1 MSEKT
6 TTLKQS
12 LAAPAITIMPGVHDG
27 FSARIVEMAGFD
39 VAWISGAGISESHL
53 GWADRGVMGLQ
64 ENVSACRDMVNC
76 TDLTLLGD
84 GDTGYG
90 NAMNVY
96 FTVRAFEQAGLAGV
110 MLEDQTWP
118 KRCGHMAG
126 KDVISREEARDKI
139 AAAVDARRDDDFVIK
154 ARTDAAGVLGVDE
167 AIERLNLYADAGA
180 DLLFADALLTPE
192 DIEKVARNVPKPL
205 SVNMGF
211 GIRAR
216 GTTPLIGPK
225 DLEAMGV
232 AAVIYPRLLTSA
244 ALRGMMNAMEVF
256 KEEVISDNGT
266 PDRADLMISF
276 EELNEITGIAQL
288 DALEAKFSGGK

>member
-1 MSEKT
+1 MADNAM
-6 TTLKQS
+6 TLKER
-12 LAAPAITIMPGVHDG
+12 LAAPEITIMPGVHDG
-27 FSARIVEMAGFD
+27 YSARIVELAGFD

-64 ENVSACRDMVNC
+64 ENLTACRDMLNC
-76 TDLTLLGD
+76 TDLTLLAD

-118 KRCGHMAG
+118 KRCGHMVG
-126 KDVISREEARDKI
+126 KSVISQAEAKDKI
-139 AAAVDARRDDDFVIK
+139 AAAADARRSEDFVIK
-154 ARTDAAGVLGVDE
+154 ARTDAAGVFGVDD
-167 AIERLNLYADAGA
+167 AIERLNLFAEAGA
-180 DLLFADALLTPE
+180 DLLFADALLSAE
-192 DIEKVARNVPKPL
+192 DIERVARNVPKPL

-216 GTTPLIGPK
+216 VSTPLIGPK

-232 AAVIYPRLLTSA
+232 AAVIYPRLLTAS
-244 ALRGMMNAMEVF
+244 ALRGMMNAMQVF
-256 KEEVISDNGT
+256 QEEVVANNRT
-266 PDRADLMISF
+266 PDREDLMISF
-276 EELNEITGIAQL
+276 EELNEITGMAEL
-288 DALEAKFSGGK
+288 DELEARYSAGA

>member
-1 MSEKT
+1 MSDT
-6 TTLKQS
+6 SMNLKER
-12 LAAPAITIMPGVHDG
+12 LAAPEITIMPGVHDG
-27 FSARIVEMAGFD
+27 YSARIVELAGFD

-64 ENVSACRDMVNC
+64 ENVAACRDMMNC
-76 TDLTLLGD
+76 TDLILLGD

-139 AAAVDARRDDDFVIK
+139 AAADARRSDDFVIK

-167 AIERLNLYADAGA
+167 AIVRLNLFAEAGA

-192 DIEKVARNVPKPL
+192 DIEKVARSVPKPL

-216 GTTPLIGPK
+216 ATTPLIGPK
-225 DLEAMGV
+225 DLQAMGV

-244 ALRGMMNAMEVF
+244 ALRGMMNAMDAF
-256 KEEVISDNGT
+256 KEEVIVNNGT
-266 PDRADLMISF
+266 PDRVDLMISF
-276 EELNEITGIAQL
+276 EELNEITGMAQL
-288 DALEAKFSGGK
+288 DALEARYSGGK

>member
-6 TTLKQS
+6 TTLKQI
-12 LAAPAITIMPGVHDG
+12 LAAPEITIMPGVHDG
-27 FSARIVEMAGFD
+27 YSARIVEMAGFD

-90 NAMNVY
+90 TAMNVY

-167 AIERLNLYADAGA
+167 AIARLNLYADAGA
-180 DLLFADALLTPE
+180 DLLFADAILTPE

>member
-1 MSEKT
+1 MKKKSMK
-6 TTLKQS
+6 LKER
-12 LAAPAITIMPGVHDG
+12 LAEPEITIMPGVHDG
-27 FSARIVEMAGFD
+27 YSARIVELSGFD

-53 GWADRGVMGLQ
+53 GWADRGAMGLQ
-64 ENVSACRDMVNC
+64 ETVTACRDIVNC
-76 TDLTLLGD
+76 TDLILLGD
-84 GDTGYG
+84 ADTGYG

-96 FTVRAFEQAGLAGV
+96 FSVRAFEQVGLAGV
-110 MLEDQTWP
+110 MLEDQTGP

-139 AAAVDARRDDDFVIK
+139 AAAADARRDEEFVIK

-180 DLLFADALLTPE
+180 DLLFADALLSPE
-192 DIEKVARNVPKPL
+192 DIEKVASNVSTPL

-225 DLEAMGV
+225 DLESMGV

-244 ALRGMMNAMEVF
+244 ALRGMMNAMDVF
-256 KEEVISDNGT
+256 KGEVIGNNGT
-266 PDRADLMISF
+266 PDRTDLMISF
-276 EELNEITGIAQL
+276 EELNEITGMAQL
-288 DALEAKFSGGK
+288 DDLEARFTGVK

>member
-1 MSEKT
+1 MPDNAM
-6 TTLKQS
+6 TLKER
-12 LAAPAITIMPGVHDG
+12 LAAPEITIMPGVHDG
-27 FSARIVEMAGFD
+27 YSARIVALAGFD

-64 ENVSACRDMVNC
+64 ENLNACRDMLNC
-76 TDLTLLGD
+76 TDLTLLAD

-110 MLEDQTWP
+110 MIEDQTWP

-126 KDVISREEARDKI
+126 KAVIPREEAKDKI
-139 AAAVDARRDDDFVIK
+139 AAAADARRSEDFVIK
-154 ARTDAAGVLGVDE
+154 ARTDAAGVLGVDD
-167 AIERLNLYADAGA
+167 AIERLNLFAEAGA
-180 DLLFADALLTPE
+180 DLLFADALLSAE
-192 DIEKVARNVPKPL
+192 DIERVARNVPKPL

-216 GTTPLIGPK
+216 ASTPLIGPK

-232 AAVIYPRLLTSA
+232 AAVIYPRLLTAS
-244 ALRGMMNAMEVF
+244 ALRGMMNAMQAF
-256 KEEVISDNGT
+256 QEEVVGNNGT
-266 PDRADLMISF
+266 PNREDLMISF
-276 EELNEITGIAQL
+276 EELNEITGMAEL
-288 DALEAKFSGGK
+288 DELEARYSAGA

>member
-1 MSEKT
+1 MPDKSK
-6 TTLKQS
+6 TLKERLS
-12 LAAPAITIMPGVHDG
+12 APAITIMPGVHDG
-27 FSARIVEMAGFD
+27 YSARIVELAGFD

-64 ENVSACRDMVNC
+64 ENVAACRDMVNC
-76 TDLTLLGD
+76 TDLILLGD

-139 AAAVDARRDDDFVIK
+139 AAAVDARRDDEFVIK

-167 AIERLNLYADAGA
+167 AIERLNLYAEAGA

-192 DIEKVARNVPKPL
+192 DIEKVARSVPKPL

-232 AAVIYPRLLTSA
+232 SAVIYPRLLTSA
-244 ALRGMMNAMEVF
+244 ALRGMMNAMDAF
-256 KEEVISDNGT
+256 KEEVIGNNGT

-276 EELNEITGIAQL
+276 EELNDITGMAQL
-288 DALEAKFSGGK
+288 DALEARFSGGK

>member
-1 MSEKT
+1 MPDNAM
-6 TTLKQS
+6 TLKER
-12 LAAPAITIMPGVHDG
+12 LAAPEITIMPGVHDG
-27 FSARIVEMAGFD
+27 FSARIVARAGFD

-64 ENVSACRDMVNC
+64 ENLTACRDMLNC
-76 TDLTLLGD
+76 TDLILLAD

-126 KDVISREEARDKI
+126 KAVISRAEAKDKI
-139 AAAVDARRDDDFVIK
+139 AAAADARRSEDFVIK

-167 AIERLNLYADAGA
+167 AIERLNLFAEAGA
-180 DLLFADALLTPE
+180 DLLFADALLSAE
-192 DIEKVARNVPKPL
+192 DIERVARNVPKPL

-216 GTTPLIGPK
+216 ASTPLIGPK

-232 AAVIYPRLLTSA
+232 AAVIYPRLLTAS
-244 ALRGMMNAMEVF
+244 ALRGMMNAMQAF
-256 KEEVISDNGT
+256 REEVVANNGT
-266 PDRADLMISF
+266 PNREDLMISF
-276 EELNEITGIAQL
+276 EELNEITGMAEL
-288 DALEAKFSGGK
+288 DELEARYSAGT

>member
-1 MSEKT
+1 MADT
-6 TTLKQS
+6 AMTLKER
-12 LAAPAITIMPGVHDG
+12 LAAPEITIMPGVHDG
-27 FSARIVEMAGFD
+27 YSARIVELAGFD

-64 ENVSACRDMVNC
+64 ENLTACRDMVNC
-76 TDLTLLGD
+76 TNLTLLGD

-96 FTVRAFEQAGLAGV
+96 FTVRGFEQAGLAGV

-118 KRCGHMAG
+118 KRCGHMEG

-139 AAAVDARRDDDFVIK
+139 AAAADARRNDDFVIK

-167 AIERLNLYADAGA
+167 AIERLNLFAEAGA
-180 DLLFADALLTPE
+180 DLLFADALLSAE
-192 DIEKVARNVPKPL
+192 DIERVARNVPKPL

-216 GTTPLIGPK
+216 ASTPLIGPK

-232 AAVIYPRLLTSA
+232 AAVIYPRLLTSS
-244 ALRGMMNAMEVF
+244 ALRGMMNAMDAF
-256 KEEVISDNGT
+256 KEEVIGNNGT
-266 PDRADLMISF
+266 PNREDLMISF
-276 EELNEITGIAQL
+276 EELNEITGMSEL
-288 DALEAKFSGGK
+288 DKLESRYSGGA

>member
-1 MSEKT
+1 MKKKSMK
-6 TTLKQS
+6 LKER
-12 LAAPAITIMPGVHDG
+12 LAEPEITIMPGVHDG
-27 FSARIVEMAGFD
+27 YSARIVELSGFD

-64 ENVSACRDMVNC
+64 ENVTACRDIVNC
-76 TDLTLLGD
+76 TDLILLGD
-84 GDTGYG
+84 ADTGYG

-96 FTVRAFEQAGLAGV
+96 FSVRAFEQVGLAGV

-139 AAAVDARRDDDFVIK
+139 AAAADARRDEEFVIK

-180 DLLFADALLTPE
+180 DLLFADALLSPE
-192 DIEKVARNVPKPL
+192 DIEKVASNVSKPL

-225 DLEAMGV
+225 DLESMGV

-244 ALRGMMNAMEVF
+244 ALRGMMNAMDVF
-256 KEEVISDNGT
+256 KGEVIGNNGT
-266 PDRADLMISF
+266 PDRTDLMISF
-276 EELNEITGIAQL
+276 EELNEITGMAQL
-288 DALEAKFSGGK
+288 DDLEARFTGVT

>member
-1 MSEKT
+1 MKKKSMK
-6 TTLKQS
+6 LKER
-12 LAAPAITIMPGVHDG
+12 LAEPEITIMPGVHDG
-27 FSARIVEMAGFD
+27 YSARIVELSGFD

-64 ENVSACRDMVNC
+64 ENVTACRDIENC
-76 TDLTLLGD
+76 TDLILLGD
-84 GDTGYG
+84 ADTGYG

-96 FTVRAFEQAGLAGV
+96 FSVRAFEQVGLAGV

-139 AAAVDARRDDDFVIK
+139 AAAADARRDEEFVIK
-154 ARTDAAGVLGVDE
+154 ARTDAAGVRGVDE

-180 DLLFADALLTPE
+180 DLLFADALLSPE
-192 DIEKVARNVPKPL
+192 DIEKVASNVSKPL

-225 DLEAMGV
+225 DLESMGV

-244 ALRGMMNAMEVF
+244 ALRGMMNAMDVF
-256 KEEVISDNGT
+256 KGAVMVRMAVRTAEGET
-266 PDRADLMISF
+266 
-276 EELNEITGIAQL
+276 AQAVSRSL
-288 DALEAKFSGGK
+288 WIP

>member
-1 MSEKT
+1 MPDNAM
-6 TTLKQS
+6 TLKER
-12 LAAPAITIMPGVHDG
+12 LAAPEITIMPGIHDG
-27 FSARIVEMAGFD
+27 YSARIVELAGFD

-64 ENVSACRDMVNC
+64 ENLTACRDMVNC
-76 TDLTLLGD
+76 TNLTLLGD

-96 FTVRAFEQAGLAGV
+96 FTVRGFEQAGLAGV

-118 KRCGHMAG
+118 KRCGHMEG

-139 AAAVDARRDDDFVIK
+139 AAAADARRNDDFVIK

-167 AIERLNLYADAGA
+167 AIERLNLFAEAGA
-180 DLLFADALLTPE
+180 DLLFADALLSAE
-192 DIEKVARNVPKPL
+192 DIERVARNVPKPL

-216 GTTPLIGPK
+216 ASTPLIGPK

-232 AAVIYPRLLTSA
+232 AAVIYPRLLTSS
-244 ALRGMMNAMEVF
+244 ALRGMMNAMDAF
-256 KEEVISDNGT
+256 KEEVIGNNGT
-266 PDRADLMISF
+266 PNREDLMISF
-276 EELNEITGIAQL
+276 EELNEITGMSEL
-288 DALEAKFSGGK
+288 DKLESRYSGGA

>member
-1 MSEKT
+1 MPDNPK
-6 TTLKQS
+6 TLKQR
-12 LAAPAITIMPGVHDG
+12 LAAPEITIMPGVHDG
-27 FSARIVEMAGFD
+27 YSARIVELAGFD

-64 ENVSACRDMVNC
+64 ENLTACRDMVNC
-76 TDLTLLGD
+76 TNLILLGD

-126 KDVISREEARDKI
+126 KAVISREEARDKI
-139 AAAVDARRDDDFVIK
+139 AAAADARRNEDFVIK

-167 AIERLNLYADAGA
+167 AIERLNLFAEAGA
-180 DLLFADALLTPE
+180 DLLFADALLSAE
-192 DIEKVARNVPKPL
+192 DIGRVARNVPKPL

-216 GTTPLIGPK
+216 ASTPLIGPK
-225 DLEAMGV
+225 ALEAMGV
-232 AAVIYPRLLTSA
+232 AAVIYPRLLTAS
-244 ALRGMMNAMEVF
+244 ALRGMMNAMQVF
-256 KEEVISDNGT
+256 QEDVVANNGT
-266 PDRADLMISF
+266 PDREDLMISF
-276 EELNEITGIAQL
+276 EELNEITGMAEL
-288 DALEAKFSGGK
+288 DELEARYGGA

>member
-6 TTLKQS
+6 TTLKQI
-12 LAAPAITIMPGVHDG
+12 LAAPEITIMPGVHDG
-27 FSARIVEMAGFD
+27 YSARIVEMAGFD

-118 KRCGHMAG
+118 KRCGHTRLA
-126 KDVISREEARDKI
+126 ITR
-139 AAAVDARRDDDFVIK
+139 AV
-154 ARTDAAGVLGVDE
+154 
-167 AIERLNLYADAGA
+167 
-180 DLLFADALLTPE
+180 
-192 DIEKVARNVPKPL
+192 
-205 SVNMGF
+205 
-211 GIRAR
+211 
-216 GTTPLIGPK
+216 
-225 DLEAMGV
+225 
-232 AAVIYPRLLTSA
+232 
-244 ALRGMMNAMEVF
+244 
-256 KEEVISDNGT
+256 
-266 PDRADLMISF
+266 
-276 EELNEITGIAQL
+276 
-288 DALEAKFSGGK
+288 SGCCGCASH